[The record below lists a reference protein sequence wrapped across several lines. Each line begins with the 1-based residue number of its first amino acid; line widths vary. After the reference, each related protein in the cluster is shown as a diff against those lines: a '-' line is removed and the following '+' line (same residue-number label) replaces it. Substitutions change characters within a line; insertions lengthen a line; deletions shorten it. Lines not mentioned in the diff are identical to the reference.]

1 MNTSAAPRAWCR
13 RARLSRSLG
22 LTAGIVALASLGA
35 CSRNID
41 MADVDKSIREGIASQ
56 LGMSVA
62 SIACPEEP
70 RAAKKGDVFTCTVS
84 PEVGGQLTVTVTQ
97 NDDQGNI
104 TWSVTKTEGLLD
116 LQKVQASVVDGLK
129 SQAGV
134 EATVDCGGR
143 WKAIK
148 PGEVFECTATSA
160 GGQTAT
166 VEVTTDDS
174 EGNITWK
181 VR

>member
-1 MNTSAAPRAWCR
+1 MIPSATIREWPRR
-13 RARLSRSLG
+13 NRLSRSLG
-22 LTAGIVALASLGA
+22 LTAGIVALATLGA
-35 CSRNID
+35 CSRNIN
-41 MADVDKSIREGIASQ
+41 MADVDKSIREGIAAQ
-56 LGMSVA
+56 LGMAVA
-62 SIACPEEP
+62 SIDCPEEQ
-70 RAAKKGDVFTCTVS
+70 RAAKKGDIFTCTVS
-84 PEVGGQLTVTVTQ
+84 PDVGGQLTVTVTQ

-129 SQAGV
+129 AQAGV

-143 WKAIK
+143 WKAIR
-148 PGEVFECTATSA
+148 PGEMFECKATSPD
-160 GGQTAT
+160 GQTAT